1 MGRLG
6 ETELEISVD
15 MRGNADYRLQVTME
29 WPDEE
34 EPRSVVLSGER
45 PGVREEAEYSGLIGK
60 FVQDAEQG
68 LVQRVAVEEVLQ
80 THRELLDARE
90 KHELQSG

>member
-1 MGRLG
+1 MG
-6 ETELEISVD
+6 
-15 MRGNADYRLQVTME
+15 GNADYRLQVTVE

-68 LVQRVAVEEVLQ
+68 LVHPDAVAEFCKPTANFWMPANSNPVSS
-80 THRELLDARE
+80 RPDFA
-90 KHELQSG
+90 